1 MSKLNDKV
9 AVITGGSSGI
19 GLATAQRFVAEGA
32 YVFIT
37 GRRQAELDKA
47 KKVIGKNVTTVQG
60 DISNLDDLDR
70 LYSTVKKEKGI
81 LHIVVANAA
90 FVELAPPSTATPEH
104 YDKSFSINA
113 RGTFFT
119 IQKAVPL
126 MTAGGAIVTVG
137 SVAYQKGRLPMTAY
151 SSAKAAIRY
160 SVEGWAADL
169 IGRGIRV
176 NNLSPGVIDTPIIDG
191 QHKTKEEADA
201 MRAMYVKM
209 TRWVASAGRRRWPR
223 RFSTWPRTRVV
234 SRPALT

>member
-1 MSKLNDKV
+1 
-9 AVITGGSSGI
+9 
-19 GLATAQRFVAEGA
+19 
-32 YVFIT
+32 
-37 GRRQAELDKA
+37 
-47 KKVIGKNVTTVQG
+47 VTTVQG

-81 LHIVVANAA
+81 LHIVLANAA

-113 RGTFFT
+113 RGTFST

-137 SVAYQKGRLPMTAY
+137 SVAKKGLAPMTAY

-160 SVEGWAADL
+160 SVKGWAADL

-176 NNLSPGVIDTPIIDG
+176 NKLSPGVIDTPIIDG

-201 MRAMYVKM
+201 MRVMYVKM
-209 TRWVASAGRRRWPR
+209 TPLGRLGRPEEMASAIFYLASDESSFTTGIDLIADGGLSE
-223 RFSTWPRTRVV
+223 F
-234 SRPALT
+234 